1 MSTEVTELLRNR
13 FREEL
18 KRIGISGSEAA
29 RRMGEKNKSRMGDV
43 LGGRVRMPADFLA
56 NAVQLLDMDG
66 SYVLTGQRS
75 FGVDVVRKLM
85 NRANDLDDMIDQ
97 EITPAQKIDIVCT
110 VLKTSQ
116 HLGSEVDQQAFIAA
130 LHAVTGD

>member
-1 MSTEVTELLRNR
+1 MSTENMELIRNR
-13 FREEL
+13 FKEEL
-18 KRIGISGSEAA
+18 KRIGISASEAS
-29 RRMGEKNKSRMGDV
+29 RRLGEKNTNRIRDV

-56 NAVQLLDMDG
+56 DAVLLLDMDG
-66 SYVLTGQRS
+66 SYVLTGQRA
-75 FGVDVVRKLM
+75 FGVSVVRKLM

>member
-1 MSTEVTELLRNR
+1 MGYVCRRGTVYAIPSVG
-13 FREEL
+13 
-18 KRIGISGSEAA
+18 RIRI
-29 RRMGEKNKSRMGDV
+29 
-43 LGGRVRMPADFLA
+43 PADVLA
-56 NAVQLLDMDG
+56 NAVLLLEMDG

-85 NRANDLDDMIDQ
+85 NRGNDLDDMIDQ
-97 EITPAQKIDIVCT
+97 EITPAQKKDIVCK

-116 HLGSEVDQQAFIAA
+116 HLGEEVDQQAFIAA

>member
-1 MSTEVTELLRNR
+1 MSIELEQLLRDR
-13 FREEL
+13 FKEEL
-18 KRIGISGSEAA
+18 KRLNLSGAEAA
-29 RRMGEKNKSRMGDV
+29 RRLNEKNGDRMKSM
-43 LGGRVRMPADFLA
+43 LGGRIRIPADVLA

-116 HLGSEVDQQAFIAA
+116 HLGAEVDQQAFIAA

>member
-1 MSTEVTELLRNR
+1 MSNDLTVLLRNR

-18 KRIGISGSEAA
+18 ARLNLSGSEAA
-29 RRMGEKNKSRMGDV
+29 RRLGEKSKSRIGDV
-43 LGGRVRMPADFLA
+43 LGGRVRMPADLLA
-56 NAVQLLDMDG
+56 NAVQTLGMDG

-75 FGVDVVRKLM
+75 FDVDIVRKLM
-85 NRANDLDDMIDQ
+85 IRANELGDLIDQ
-97 EITPAQKIDIVCT
+97 EITAEQKVDIVCS

-116 HLGSEVDQQAFIAA
+116 HLGEEVDQQAFIAA